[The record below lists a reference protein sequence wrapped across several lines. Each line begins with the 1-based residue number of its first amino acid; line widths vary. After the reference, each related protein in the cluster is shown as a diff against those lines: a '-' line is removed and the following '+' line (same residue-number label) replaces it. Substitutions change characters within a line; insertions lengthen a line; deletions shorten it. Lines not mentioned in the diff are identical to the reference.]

1 MKKQLTKFIVA
12 ILTAASL
19 VVGSLG
25 SASAAAPEYMIISR
39 DSLMALPASG
49 TAWKTIKS
57 KADASVSPDLCNQD
71 NKADVNALAAGIV
84 YARTGDTAY
93 RTKVINLINA
103 MMATQ
108 KDGCGNAVLA
118 MGRQLGGYVMAADF
132 AGYRDPSFTNW
143 LNGIVDHNIGGHSRW
158 FNLRFTAYD
167 SASNWGVHALASTTT
182 ADIYLN
188 RTADIEKDWQVFSA
202 YGTPHSW
209 PFNKASSYNEQWS
222 CVTTDTAGKLPI
234 AINAPCAK
242 SGINLDGAPVEDSS
256 RSAFGSYSTYI
267 HESLQGYAVMAQ
279 LFNRTGRNGWTVNDS
294 QVCRAAK
301 FGDRAGRLNDNGV
314 SYFVAFMANNFC
326 DLNLPTKTPTSGGR
340 MFGFSD
346 WLFSAPPTIG
356 SSPTPNSTSTPI
368 PTFIPTNTLG
378 PTNTPAVTP
387 TPTFIPISTL
397 GLTNTPTITP
407 TPTFTPTSI
416 TSGPTNTPTETPTVT
431 TTPAVSDL
439 IFTDGFESG
448 SFSAWSSASTGAG
461 DLSVSPS
468 AALADLNGMQVV
480 VNDTTNIYTT
490 DNTPNAEPRYRA
502 RFYFD
507 PNSISMA
514 DGNAHYIFMGYD
526 TSAVFNIDFRISGG
540 NYQIRLRTLDDSQVA
555 QSTAFVPISDA
566 PHFIEMEWWAATS
579 TGANNGGTNLWIDD
593 VLRGSVTSVDN
604 DTRRIDS
611 ARLGAVAGI
620 KAGTLGTYYLDAFE
634 SRRQTYIGP

>member
-1 MKKQLTKFIVA
+1 MKIKFIKFVAA

-19 VVGSLG
+19 VIGSLG
-25 SASAAAPEYMIISR
+25 SASAATPDYIIISR

-71 NKADVNALAAGIV
+71 NKADVNALAAGII

-143 LNGIVDHNIGGHSRW
+143 LNGIIDHNIGGHSRW
-158 FNLRFTAYD
+158 FNLRYTAYD

-202 YGTPHSW
+202 YGIPHGW

-222 CVTTDTAGKLPI
+222 CVATDTTGKLPI

-242 SGINLDGAPVEDSS
+242 SGVNLDGAPVEDSS
-256 RSAFGSYSTYI
+256 REAFGSYSTYI

-279 LFNRTGRNGWTVNDS
+279 LFNRTGRKGWTINDS

-301 FGDRAGRLNDNGV
+301 FGDRAGRLNDNSV

-326 DLNLPTKTPTSGGR
+326 GLNLPTKTPTSGGR

-346 WLFSAPPTIG
+346 WLFSVPPTIG
-356 SSPTPNSTSTPI
+356 SSPTPASTSTRT
-368 PTFIPTNTLG
+368 PTFIPT
-378 PTNTPAVTP
+378 
-387 TPTFIPISTL
+387 STL
-397 GLTNTPTITP
+397 GLTNTPAATP
-407 TPTFTPTSI
+407 TPTFTPTSTPGPTNTPTNTPTFTP
-416 TSGPTNTPTETPTVT
+416 TSIPGPTNTPTETPTAT
-431 TTPAVSDL
+431 STPAVSDL
-439 IFTDGFESG
+439 IFADGFESG
-448 SFSAWSSASTGAG
+448 SFSAWASANTGAG
-461 DLSVSPS
+461 DLSVSGS
-468 AALADLNGMQVV
+468 AALVDSNGMQVV
-480 VNDTTNIYTT
+480 INDATNIYTT

-507 PNSISMA
+507 PNSILMA
-514 DGNAHYIFMGYD
+514 DGSAHYIFMGYD
-526 TSAVFNIDFRISGG
+526 TSAVFNMDFRFSGG

-555 QSTAFVPISDA
+555 QSTAWVTISDA
-566 PHFIEMEWWAATS
+566 PLFIEMEWWAATAA
-579 TGANNGGTNLWIDD
+579 GANNGGINLWINGIQNGA
-593 VLRGSVTSVDN
+593 VSNVDN
-604 DTRRIDS
+604 DTRRIES

-620 KAGTLGTYYLDAFE
+620 KAGTIGTYYLDAFE
-634 SRRQTYIGP
+634 SRRQSYIGP

>member
-19 VVGSLG
+19 VIGSLG
-25 SASAAAPEYMIISR
+25 SASAAAPDYLIISR
-39 DSLMALPASG
+39 DSLMALPANG
-49 TAWKTIKS
+49 TAWNSLKS

-84 YARTGDTAY
+84 YARTGNTAY

-143 LNGIVDHNIGGHSRW
+143 LNGIIDHNIGGHSRW

-167 SASNWGVHALASTTT
+167 SASNWGLHALASTTT

-188 RTADIEKDWQVFSA
+188 RTADIEKDWQVFSG
-202 YGTPHSW
+202 YGIPHGW

-222 CVTTDTAGKLPI
+222 CVATDATGKLPV
-234 AINAPCAK
+234 AINPPCTK

-256 RSAFGSYSTYI
+256 REAFGSYSTYI
-267 HESLQGYAVMAQ
+267 HEGLQGYTVMAQ

-294 QVCRAAK
+294 QVCRVAK
-301 FGDRAGRLNDNGV
+301 FSDRAGRLNDNSV

-326 DLNLPTKTPTSGGR
+326 SLNLPTKTPTSGGR

-346 WLFSAPPTIG
+346 WLFSAPSTIG
-356 SSPTPNSTSTPI
+356 SSPTPTSTLGLTKT
-368 PTFIPTNTLG
+368 PT
-378 PTNTPAVTP
+378 VTP
-387 TPTFIPISTL
+387 TPTFIPTSTL
-397 GLTNTPTITP
+397 GLTKTPTVTP
-407 TPTFTPTSI
+407 TPTFIPTSI
-416 TSGPTNTPTETPTVT
+416 TSGPTNTPTETPMVT
-431 TTPAVSDL
+431 PIPAVSDL
-439 IFTDGFESG
+439 ILADGFEGG
-448 SFSAWSSASTGAG
+448 SFSAWSSANTGTG
-461 DLSVSPS
+461 GLSVSPL
-468 AALADLNGMQVV
+468 AALVDSNGMQVV
-480 VNDTTNIYTT
+480 INGITNIYTT
-490 DNTPNAEPRYRA
+490 DNTPNAEPHYRA

-526 TSAVFNIDFRISGG
+526 TSAVFNIDFRFSGG

-566 PHFIEMEWWAATS
+566 AHFIEMEWWAAS
-579 TGANNGGTNLWIDD
+579 AAGANNGGVNLWIDD

-634 SRRQTYIGP
+634 SRPADIHRTLVTLGSEYQCK